1 MGLVG
6 QGRCRCNW
14 VKLIYR
20 STFGTFVTVRQPI
33 VSVLGHVDHGKSTIL
48 DRIRGTKVVAREAG
62 GITQHI
68 GATDVPMDAIYSQCR
83 GLTGDR
89 EFSVPG
95 LLFID
100 TPGHYSFV
108 SLRSRGGALADL
120 VVLVIDI
127 NEGMKPQTIESIN
140 ILKKLKTPFVVV
152 ANKIDLIPGW
162 RAQEDTPIGES
173 IRLQDPRVVAEMDEK
188 IYALAGRLYEVGG
201 FSADRFDKISDFTKS
216 VAIVPVSGKTGEGLP
231 DLLLVLIGLA
241 QRFLGSDLS
250 TEDGPGEGSV
260 LEVKEDKGIG
270 TTIDTIV
277 YHGTMAVGDTIVI
290 SSVGG
295 APIQTKIRA
304 LLRPKPLDEIR
315 DPSKKFDQVKSV
327 SAAAGIRIVAPDL
340 EDAMAGGQVRVAG
353 DDVEEVVQEVQRESA
368 IQAELSEQGIIVRGD
383 TIGSLEALAFEA
395 DKEELP
401 IRKISLGKV
410 SRKDVIEASNFDDPL
425 HRAIFAFNV
434 EINPDARDAAR
445 EMGVRLFENQVVY
458 RLLEDYQLWCD
469 ERSREL
475 EVQSRLDISFPGKI
489 SILRDH
495 VFRVSKPAIVGV
507 RVLAGRIRQGQF
519 LMRNDGRTVGRI
531 KSIRSGEKTLREA
544 RMGDEVA
551 IAIDDVTVGR
561 QIEVEDVLLVDIPES
576 HVAKL
581 AGQEL
586 SVDEREIL
594 DKVIEIR
601 RKESPFW
608 GS

>member
-1 MGLVG
+1 MP
-6 QGRCRCNW
+6 
-14 VKLIYR
+14 
-20 STFGTFVTVRQPI
+20 VRQPI

-48 DRIRGTKVVAREAG
+48 DRIRGTQVVSREAG

-68 GATDVPMDAIYSQCR
+68 GATDVPIETIYSRCCR
-83 GLTGDR
+83 LIKDR
-89 EFSVPG
+89 KFTVPG

-127 NEGMKPQTIESIN
+127 NEGMKPQTIESLS
-140 ILKKLKTPFVVV
+140 ILKKLKTPFVVA

-162 RAQEDTPIGES
+162 RAQTDKPLLES
-173 IRLQDPRVVAEMDEK
+173 LEYQDPRVAAELDEK
-188 IYALAGRLYEVGG
+188 IYALTGRLYEVGS

-231 DLLLVLIGLA
+231 DMLLVLIGLA

-250 TEDGPGEGSV
+250 TEEGPGEGSI

-270 TTIDTIV
+270 TAVDTII
-277 YHGTMAVGDTIVI
+277 HRGTVEVGDTIVV
-290 SSVGG
+290 SSAKGD
-295 APIQTKIRA
+295 PIQTKIRA

-315 DPSKKFDQVKSV
+315 DPSQRFDQVKSV
-327 SAAAGIRIVAPDL
+327 SAAAGIRIVAPGL
-340 EDAMAGGQVRVAG
+340 EDAMAGGQVMVAKG
-353 DDVEEVVQEVQRESA
+353 DVDSVVQDVEDESTIHA
-368 IQAELSEQGIIVRGD
+368 NLSDQGIIVRGD
-383 TIGSLEALAFEA
+383 TVGSLEALAFEA

-401 IRKISLGKV
+401 IRKINLGKV

-425 HRAIFAFNV
+425 HRAVFAFNV
-434 EINPDARDAAR
+434 EVNPDARDAAR
-445 EMGVRLFENQVVY
+445 ETGVKLFENRVVY
-458 RLLEDYQLWCD
+458 RLLEEYQLWCD

-475 EVQSRLDISFPGKI
+475 EEQSRLDISFPGKI
-489 SILRDH
+489 SVLRDH

-507 RVLAGRIRQGQF
+507 RVLAGRIRQGQA
-519 LMRNDGRTVGRI
+519 LMRTDGRTVGRI
-531 KSIRSGEKTLREA
+531 RSIRSGEKTLREA
-544 RMGDEVA
+544 RAGDEVA

-561 QIEVEDVLLVDIPES
+561 QIDVEDILLVDIPER
-576 HVAKL
+576 HVAQL
-581 AGQEL
+581 RGQKL
-586 SVDEREIL
+586 SVDEMEIL
-594 DKVIEIR
+594 DEVIEIR